1 MAFLKEGV
9 AGRSGGSG
17 GEADPALWLRR
28 IVAAP
33 RCQMMN
39 QHRGRQRG
47 NRFYPNAGILL
58 QLIVD
63 VSFLFLRGTVVA
75 LALEVLVCGR
85 LEFGRGLGKTANWL
99 WLVEKVCE
107 SKSGP
112 LEVKVWLGQARSRL
126 PAVG

>member
-1 MAFLKEGV
+1 MAFFDQGV
-9 AGRSGGSG
+9 PGRSGGG
-17 GEADPALWLRR
+17 RGEADPALWLRR

-33 RCQMMN
+33 QMN
-39 QHRGRQRG
+39 RHRGRQRG